1 MAVLVL
7 EDGTGLATANS
18 YVTTAEALAI
28 LDVKPTQL
36 AAFTAL
42 PDDATRD
49 NYLIWASGWLD
60 DYMDWKGYKTVETS
74 GLRWPR
80 TDVYDCDGILIDA
93 NTIPAQ
99 LKQATA
105 ELAVWLINND
115 AAGTGGESSNLPEGI
130 KRVKADV
137 VEVEFF
143 EDGSADSKT
152 GSDLLP
158 VNTRFLLRCFGKP
171 TVGRVRY
178 VNAVR

>member
-1 MAVLVL
+1 MATLIV
-7 EDGTGLATANS
+7 EDGSGLTTANS
-18 YVTTAEALAI
+18 YITVAEALII

-42 PDDATRD
+42 GAATQA

-60 DYMDWKGYKTVETS
+60 DYMDWKGDKTVDGS

-80 TDVYDCDGILIDA
+80 CGVYDCDNILIGE
-93 NTIPAQ
+93 NVIPEQ

-105 ELAVWLINND
+105 EIAVWLIGND
-115 AAGTGGESSNLPEGI
+115 VAGTGGQSSNLPEGI

-143 EDGSADSKT
+143 ETGSADSQS

-158 VNTRFLLRCFGKP
+158 VNTRFLLRCIGKP
-171 TVGRVRY
+171 IVGRKRFVP
-178 VNAVR
+178 AVR

>member
-1 MAVLVL
+1 MAVLVV

-18 YVTTAEALAI
+18 YLTAVEALAI

-36 AAFTAL
+36 AAFSAL
-42 PDDATRD
+42 SAQDQD

-60 DYMDWKGYKTVETS
+60 DYMDWKGDKTVATS

-80 TDVYDCDGILIDA
+80 CGVYDCDGILIDE
-93 NTIPAQ
+93 NTIPDQ

-105 ELAVWLINND
+105 ELAVWLINNA
-115 AAGTGGESSNLPEGI
+115 AAGSGGESSNLPEGI

-143 EDGSADSKT
+143 EDGSADSKS

-158 VNTRFLLRCFGKP
+158 VNTRFLLRCLGKP
-171 TVGRVRY
+171 IVGRVRY

>member
-1 MAVLVL
+1 MREVSCFAMSADGAHLAVGDGPELLVY
-7 EDGTGLATANS
+7 LATGQP
-18 YVTTAEALAI
+18 V
-28 LDVKPTQL
+28 
-36 AAFTAL
+36 
-42 PDDATRD
+42 
-49 NYLIWASGWLD
+49 
-60 DYMDWKGYKTVETS
+60 WKHF
-74 GLRWPR
+74 
-80 TDVYDCDGILIDA
+80 CDGILIDA